1 MAFMMSEMTEWS
13 PKGKNFTFGAKTTSC
28 LHPATGH
35 DVPPTSHDYF
45 ELPDWMEARN
55 NLGLANI
62 DLFEDVLLS
71 NNIEDDIFP
80 SNIQEVMLPNDVENA
95 MLSNDMENVML
106 PNDVENVMLPND
118 IENAMLSTNI
128 EDARFPND
136 FEVDMF
142 LNDIDNS
149 VLSNNMEENMQ
160 HKNTTE
166 KFPTSVQNKIC
177 AISPPQSLSA
187 KPGSH
192 TVEAPKITI
201 NLKRIKIPVASSKN
215 TVKSK
220 SLVCQLPTNKQNQSG
235 IEEQSPVDTTKLLDE
250 LAQFVERG
258 QVQDFT
264 KFDSSMVED
273 NIQDLLNHLEVPEFQ
288 NSPSEFQSSASETS
302 PWSSPFSLPSP
313 VPSCGSLSPPSSVNE
328 AFNVPS
334 PRKVEYGLC
343 KTPSYASASPC
354 YSLDENSQSTL
365 NGSYTDDTIV
375 MSPDQSFNNTP
386 KDTQTEMHSY
396 SQSYKKRS
404 KKSGVRA
411 TPYPESKKERKKEQ
425 NKQAALRYR
434 HKKKQEDDV
443 IMAQIEAEEERQK
456 QLKMKYSFLKQELA
470 CMKKIMREVFI
481 KKGVISA
488 DAFTSKK

>member
-1 MAFMMSEMTEWS
+1 MAFMMSESTEWS
-13 PKGKNFTFGAKTTSC
+13 PKGKNFTLGAKTTSC

-35 DVPPTSHDYF
+35 DAPTSHDYF

-71 NNIEDDIFP
+71 DNIEDDIFP
-80 SNIQEVMLPNDVENA
+80 SNIQEVMLPND
-95 MLSNDMENVML
+95 MENVML
-106 PNDVENVMLPND
+106 PNNMEND
-118 IENAMLSTNI
+118 MLSTNI
-128 EDARFPND
+128 DDARFPND
-136 FEVDMF
+136 NEVAMF

-149 VLSNNMEENMQ
+149 VLPNNMEENMQ
-160 HKNTTE
+160 LKNTTE
-166 KFPTSVQNKIC
+166 KLPSSVQNRIC
-177 AISPPQSLSA
+177 AISPPQSLST

-215 TVKSK
+215 TVKSN
-220 SLVCQLPTNKQNQSG
+220 SLVCQLPTNKQNESG
-235 IEEQSPVDTTKLLDE
+235 IEEQSSVDTRRLLDE
-250 LAQFVERG
+250 LAQLAEID

-288 NSPSEFQSSASETS
+288 NSPSETS

-334 PRKVEYGLC
+334 PRKIEYGHC
-343 KTPSYASASPC
+343 KTTSYASSSPC
-354 YSLDENSQSTL
+354 YSLDDNSQSTL
-365 NGSYTDDTIV
+365 NESYTDDTTV
-375 MSPDQSFNNTP
+375 MSPEQSLDNTP
-386 KDTQTEMHSY
+386 NDTQAEMHSY

-404 KKSGVRA
+404 KKTGVRA
-411 TPYPESKKERKKEQ
+411 SPYPESKKERKKEQ

-456 QLKMKYSFLKQELA
+456 ELKMKYSFLKQELA

-488 DAFTSKK
+488 DAFKCKK

>member
-1 MAFMMSEMTEWS
+1 MAFMMSKMTEWS

-28 LHPATGH
+28 LHPATSH
-35 DVPPTSHDYF
+35 DVPPTTHDYF

-80 SNIQEVMLPNDVENA
+80 NNIQEVMLPNDMENA

-118 IENAMLSTNI
+118 FENAMLSTNI

-136 FEVDMF
+136 IEVDMF

-149 VLSNNMEENMQ
+149 VLSNNMEENIH

-177 AISPPQSLSA
+177 AVSPPQSLSA

-235 IEEQSPVDTTKLLDE
+235 IEEQSPLDADYLLDE
-250 LAQFVERG
+250 LAKLVETD

-273 NIQDLLNHLEVPEFQ
+273 NIQDLLSHLEVPEFQ
-288 NSPSEFQSSASETS
+288 NCPSETS
-302 PWSSPFSLPSP
+302 PWNSEPASPFSLPSP

-328 AFNVPS
+328 TFNVPS
-334 PRKVEYGLC
+334 PSKVEFGYS
-343 KTPSYASASPC
+343 KISSYASTSPWN
-354 YSLDENSQSTL
+354 SLDDSSQSTL
-365 NGSYTDDTIV
+365 SDSNTNDTIV
-375 MSPDQSFNNTP
+375 MSPDQSLDTTP
-386 KDTQTEMHSY
+386 KDSRAEMHPY
-396 SQSYKKRS
+396 SQSHKKRS
-404 KKSGVRA
+404 KKCGTRA
-411 TPYPESKKERKKEQ
+411 TPYPETKRERKKEQ

-443 IMAQIEAEEERQK
+443 IMAQIQAEEERQK
-456 QLKMKYSFLKQELA
+456 QLKMKYSNLKQELA

-481 KKGVISA
+481 AKGVISA
-488 DAFTSKK
+488 DAFKCKK

>member
-1 MAFMMSEMTEWS
+1 MMSGLTEWS
-13 PKGKNFTFGAKTTSC
+13 PEGKDFTYGAKTTSC

-35 DVPPTSHDYF
+35 DVPPTSHDNF

-71 NNIEDDIFP
+71 NNIEDGIFP
-80 SNIQEVMLPNDVENA
+80 SNIQDGIFPSNIQDVMLPND
-95 MLSNDMENVML
+95 ME
-106 PNDVENVMLPND
+106 DV
-118 IENAMLSTNI
+118 MLSTNI
-128 EDARFPND
+128 EEARFPND
-136 FEVDMF
+136 IEDAMF
-142 LNDIDNS
+142 PNDIEDS
-149 VLSNNMEENMQ
+149 VLPNNMEEIMLP
-160 HKNTTE
+160 KNIGE
-166 KFPTSVQNKIC
+166 KFPSSVQNKVCTIY
-177 AISPPQSLSA
+177 PPQSLST

-192 TVEAPKITI
+192 AVEAPKITI
-201 NLKRIKIPVASSKN
+201 NLKRIKIPMAASKN
-215 TVKSK
+215 TLKSN

-235 IEEQSPVDTTKLLDE
+235 IEEQSPLDADYLLDE
-250 LAQFVERG
+250 LAKLVETD

-273 NIQDLLNHLEVPEFQ
+273 NIQNLLSHLEVPEFQ
-288 NSPSEFQSSASETS
+288 NCPSEAS
-302 PWSSPFSLPSP
+302 PWNSEPASPFSLPSP

-328 AFNVPS
+328 TFSVPS
-334 PRKVEYGLC
+334 PSKVEFGYC
-343 KTPSYASASPC
+343 KTSSYASTSPWN
-354 YSLDENSQSTL
+354 SLDDNSQSTL
-365 NGSYTDDTIV
+365 NESNTNDTLV
-375 MSPDQSFNNTP
+375 MSPDQSLDTTP
-386 KDTQTEMHSY
+386 KDNQAEMHSY

-411 TPYPESKKERKKEQ
+411 TPYPEDKRERKKEQ

-456 QLKMKYSFLKQELA
+456 QLKMKYSNLKQELA

-488 DAFTSKK
+488 DAFKCKK